1 MIELHDDLLG
11 ARFAAIANPLDD
23 SDWLDVVH
31 RARPQLWMRR
41 HRRLA
46 FALAFVVA
54 AGVLVAAAFATGLAD
69 RFSAWVSGH
78 PGRPAPA
85 EVQRGFEVRNRAAYG
100 AFPGGTKLRLLLSR
114 TVSGTTFSLLGFRN
128 GDAYCLRLVRT
139 DHPNA
144 IGRNECLR
152 AEELTGVPA
161 LVAGDV
167 WFSVG
172 DPAKNINGVYGF
184 AADNVRAVVV
194 KRLRGE
200 DTVTVVNNVFLSLRG
215 ARAGSVQNHP
225 VPNPVVSV
233 EALLRSGG
241 SESIPYVTNGGG
253 VLPGG
258 ARPAGPSYF
267 GRAAKNAIPGP
278 TRVTAPIVRPTI
290 SWLKKHEPRGKPLPK
305 VRFSNPVFGRV
316 IQPDPDDPVRIG
328 IAVGKNG
335 ALCDYYFAPLAPT
348 TWGGGCGSWFQF
360 GSIQLGSWYE
370 SPIEHFNGFV
380 ADGITHV
387 TAFLA
392 SGRVV
397 QAALRD
403 NVFAVAVSAAELPGR
418 IVGYDAQN
426 RVAGIAELPGNAVL
440 KPCPAAT
447 FQKPVPA
454 LPSPKSWE
462 KIDLATLRVNGQR
475 ILGMTPQEVKA
486 ALGKP
491 TAIRGN
497 AQITNG
503 VPIPEFRYG
512 GSLPSTLGLSIGFS
526 KTGERIFANS
536 LSYQS
541 PSLVDAKL
549 GHVLHMQPSELERA
563 IARTYGTMLRV
574 FISYGSNPQFGC
586 TAVLKERNAPSGI
599 SIGLD
604 PYRPSRPYLDI
615 RANAYG
621 FPP

>member
-1 MIELHDDLLG
+1 MMQIQDDLL
-11 ARFAAIANPLDD
+11 APRFAALANSRDD
-23 SDWLDVVH
+23 SDWREVVR
-31 RARPQLWMRR
+31 RARPERWMRR

-46 FALAFVVA
+46 FALALIVA
-54 AGVLVAAAFATGLAD
+54 AGVLVAAAFATGIAG
-69 RFSAWVSGH
+69 RFSAWVSGA
-78 PGRPAPA
+78 PGRPAPPGL
-85 EVQRGFEVRNRAAYG
+85 QRGFETRNRAAY
-100 AFPGGTKLRLLLSR
+100 ASFPAGTKLRVLLSR
-114 TVSGTTFSLLGFRN
+114 KVSGTTFSLLGFRN
-128 GDAYCLRLVRT
+128 GDAYCLRLVRA
-139 DHPNA
+139 DRPSA

-172 DPAKNINGVYGF
+172 APAKNINGVYGF
-184 AADNVRAVVV
+184 AADNVRALVV
-194 KRLRGE
+194 KRLRGA
-200 DTVTVVNNVFLSLRG
+200 DTVPVVNNVFLSLRG

-225 VPNPVVSV
+225 LPNPVVAV
-233 EALLRSGG
+233 EALLRRGG
-241 SESIPYVTNGGG
+241 SENVPYVTNGGG

-258 ARPAGPSYF
+258 TRPAGPSYF
-267 GRAAKNAIPGP
+267 APPAQRAIPGP
-278 TRVTAPIVRPTI
+278 SKVTAPIAHPTI
-290 SWLKKHEPRGKPLPK
+290 SWLKKHEPRGQPLPK
-305 VRFSNPVFGRV
+305 VRFSNPAFGRV

-328 IAVGKNG
+328 IAVGAKG
-335 ALCDYYFAPLAPT
+335 ALCDYYFTPLAPT
-348 TWGGGCGSWFQF
+348 TWGGGCGSWFQL
-360 GSIQLGSWYE
+360 GPIRLGSTFE
-370 SPIEHFNGFV
+370 SPIEHINGFV

-403 NVFAVAVSAAELPGR
+403 NVFAVAVSESELPGR

-426 RVAGIAELPGNAVL
+426 RVAGIAELQGNSVV
-440 KPCPAAT
+440 KPCPTPT
-447 FQKPVPA
+447 FTQPVSELPAPKP
-454 LPSPKSWE
+454 WE
-462 KIDLATLRVNGQR
+462 KINLATLTVNGQH
-475 ILGMTPQEVKA
+475 ILGMTPQQVEA

-491 TAIRGN
+491 TVIRGN
-497 AQITNG
+497 AQISNG

-512 GSLPSTLGLSIGFS
+512 GSLPSTLGLSVGFS
-526 KTGERIFANS
+526 KKGDRIFANS

-549 GHVLHMQPSELERA
+549 GHVLRMQPAELEQA
-563 IARTYGTMLRV
+563 IKRTYGTTLRV
-574 FISYGSNPQFGC
+574 FISYGSNPGFGC

-599 SIGLD
+599 SIGLN

-621 FPP
+621 